1 MASLFATSRLM
12 PKHGQKLTRQAEGVI
27 AHVRTLQRGGGDGRS
42 LVRAASELADF
53 AACGY
58 RSFTVKVGAVPLLEL
73 GCLLRAYVCLDG
85 CFELSRQACT
95 AAASCLCGDPKLP
108 ASSHGAGREH
118 SSSGGGGSVQG
129 SRRDFKLVGDFASK
143 ANERAREEVRV

>member
-1 MASLFATSRLM
+1 M
-12 PKHGQKLTRQAEGVI
+12 
-27 AHVRTLQRGGGDGRS
+27 
-42 LVRAASELADF
+42 
-53 AACGY
+53 
-58 RSFTVKVGAVPLLEL
+58 PLLEL
-73 GCLLRAYVCLDG
+73 GCLLRAYICLDG

-95 AAASCLCGDPKLP
+95 AAASCLCGEPKLP

-118 SSSGGGGSVQG
+118 SSGGGGGSVQG